1 MAEAITT
8 ASTGTFVWNEIG
20 TGDVEACKAFYSSL
34 FDWTTREMDMGS
46 GGTYTIFQ
54 SGGRDVGGL
63 YRMKAQQQQMGVAP
77 HWLAYIGVEDVDA
90 SAHKA
95 ESMGGRVL
103 VPPTDI
109 PNTGRFAVLSD
120 PTGATFA
127 IYKGAQS

>member
-1 MAEAITT
+1 MAEATTT

-20 TGDVEACKAFYSSL
+20 TADVEACKTFYQSL
-34 FDWTTREMDMGS
+34 FDWTTRDMDMGPN
-46 GGTYTIFQ
+46 GTYTIFQ
-54 SGGRDVGGL
+54 NEGRDVGGR

-77 HWLAYIGVEDVDA
+77 HWLTYVGVDDVDA
-90 SAHKA
+90 SAQKA
-95 ESMGGRVL
+95 ESIGGRVI

-127 IYKGAQS
+127 IYKGGQS